1 VCSLI
6 AWTCVGLTILFGP
19 QTVPQRKP
27 DLSGRW
33 ILSAPAETARHAGPT
48 LTIEVADEL
57 IISQSDTGITVK
69 HSSGVAAY
77 PKAATYALGSRGV
90 VAGVGE
96 RFEKHVFWFGDQ
108 LVVAATSAAAPDAEG
123 QQSSVERTETWSLGA
138 DGRLVVE
145 ITERQSGAST
155 TDAILVYRKR

>member
-1 VCSLI
+1 VCSI
-6 AWTCVGLTILFGP
+6 IPWTCVGLAILFGP
-19 QTVPQRKP
+19 QTAPQRKP

-33 ILSAPAETARHAGPT
+33 ILSAPAETTRHAGPT
-48 LTIEVADEL
+48 LKIEVSDEL
-57 IISQSDTGITVK
+57 IISQSDTGITIR

-77 PKAATYALGSRGV
+77 PKAATHALGSRGV

-123 QQSSVERTETWSLGA
+123 RQSSVERTEMWSLGP

-145 ITERQSGAST
+145 ISERQSGAST
-155 TDAILVYRKR
+155 TGAILVYRKR